1 MLSLVAIVLLLVA
14 LVVSLYY
21 NWKFG
26 NAIIGLEDAIEDS
39 LDILDK
45 RYEAM
50 SLILKKP
57 IFFYSQEVRQVIKEI
72 TVSRDSIL
80 RIANLLVR
88 SVGGREVELE
98 EEDRED
104 QKISR

>member
-1 MLSLVAIVLLLVA
+1 MLSLIVIVA
-14 LVVSLYY
+14 LLAALSVSLYY

-26 NAIIGLEDAIEDS
+26 KAIIGLEDAIEES

-50 SLILKKP
+50 SIILKKP
-57 IFFYSQEVRQVIKEI
+57 VFFDSQEVRQVIKEI
-72 TVSRDSIL
+72 AIARDSIL
-80 RIANLLVR
+80 QIANLLVG
-88 SVGGREVELE
+88 SVGGREVEFE

-104 QKISR
+104 QKGNR

>member
-1 MLSLVAIVLLLVA
+1 MLSLILIVILSIA
-14 LVVSLYY
+14 LGISLYY

-26 NAIIGLEDAIEDS
+26 KAILGLEDAIEES

-57 IFFYSQEVRQVIKEI
+57 VFFDSQEVRQVIKEI
-72 TVSRDSIL
+72 TVSRESIL
-80 RIANLLVR
+80 RIANLLVG
-88 SVGGREVELE
+88 SVGGREVEFE

-104 QKISR
+104 QKV